1 MQKKRGLKHQSHNVW
16 KDKGGQEYNWNKVLK
31 RFERIEGSKEEKHNE
46 DELLKK
52 KIADFYKEIEGQNV
66 PESFIKNA
74 INLIKQNHK
83 NDKSGDYAIKARNKS
98 KKDSDKLKNIWK
110 SYNK

>member
-1 MQKKRGLKHQSHNVW
+1 MNIKDFLENYEKISNNLLENVFFPLNKK
-16 KDKGGQEYNWNKVLK
+16 
-31 RFERIEGSKEEKHNE
+31 KEILNE

-83 NDKSGDYAIKARNKS
+83 NDKSGDYAIKAQNKS